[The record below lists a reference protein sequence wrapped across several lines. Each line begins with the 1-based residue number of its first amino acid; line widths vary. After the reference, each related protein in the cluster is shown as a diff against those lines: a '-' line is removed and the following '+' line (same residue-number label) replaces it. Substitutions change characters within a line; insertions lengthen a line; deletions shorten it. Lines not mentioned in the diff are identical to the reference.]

1 MATSLL
7 PAHSIA
13 EVQLYIMATPCS
25 ACGQG
30 PLSAA
35 APRRGFADGM
45 PIVDIEARCQACQH
59 RHAFVF
65 DLSACADTD
74 DDAADAPSE
83 KARINASEEPSR
95 ILDVGQWLVL
105 FRLIVEGASKQSDR
119 VEARRLGYEAA
130 QCLEEALKFYNDD
143 DEPPAGAL
151 FHATTRARFERDPE
165 QFSRRRLLDMRA
177 KLPTLGRMR
186 RQIDQPEPV
195 KEKKWWQ
202 FWK

>member
-13 EVQLYIMATPCS
+13 EVNLYIMATACS

-35 APRRGFADGM
+35 ALKRGFADGV
-45 PIVDIEARCQACQH
+45 PIVDIAAVCRACQH
-59 RHAFVF
+59 RHELVF

-74 DDAADAPSE
+74 EDAEDSPSE
-83 KARINASEEPSR
+83 QARINPSDEPSR

-143 DEPPAGAL
+143 DGPPAEAI

-165 QFSRRRLLDMRA
+165 PFSRRRLLDMRA
-177 KLPTLGRMR
+177 KLPTLQRIR
-186 RQIDQPEPV
+186 QQIDRPEPV
-195 KEKKWWQ
+195 RGKRWWQ